1 MTGAR
6 PPQLH
11 AIGMSVAAQE
21 DCALAPTSRFSKH
34 LQARLQRG
42 SLTHACAHLTSHN
55 PESSR

>member
-1 MTGAR
+1 
-6 PPQLH
+6 
-11 AIGMSVAAQE
+11 MSVAAQE

-42 SLTHACAHLTSHN
+42 SPTHACAHLTSHN